1 MPDGSEVVKTL
12 YGPCH
17 KCGKS
22 IEEPDKPVQ
31 YRHNLY
37 HEKCVPTKQ
46 EERVADNSYNAGGV
60 KRG

>member
-1 MPDGSEVVKTL
+1 MPEEADVVKTL

-22 IEEPDKPVQ
+22 IEQPDKPVL
-31 YRHNLY
+31 YRDNTY

-46 EERVADNSYNAGGV
+46 HEAATDNSYT
-60 KRG
+60 